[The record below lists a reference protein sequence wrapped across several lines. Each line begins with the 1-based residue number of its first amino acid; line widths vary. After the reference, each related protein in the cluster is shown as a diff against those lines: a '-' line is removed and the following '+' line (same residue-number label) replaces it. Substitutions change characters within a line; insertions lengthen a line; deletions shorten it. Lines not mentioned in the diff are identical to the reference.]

1 MLCCPSALVRIRA
14 ADRRCPATSSVEAGT
29 VETMGEPD
37 LQPASYLTLPP
48 GTPVV
53 DRFGQRIGRVE
64 RVLLHAGG
72 NFDGIIVSTAVGTRF
87 VDAPEV
93 RRISK
98 RAVALGIAEAYVKS
112 PSADRNASR
121 GGVPAVRWDRTDPT
135 EADRDEVIDSLK
147 AAFVRDEL
155 SAEELG
161 RRVETAHIAE
171 TLDEL
176 DAALTDLTL
185 G

>member
-1 MLCCPSALVRIRA
+1 MR
-14 ADRRCPATSSVEAGT
+14 
-29 VETMGEPD
+29 EPD
-37 LQPASYLTLPP
+37 LQPTSYLTLAP
-48 GTPVV
+48 GTTVV
-53 DRFGQRIGRVE
+53 DRFGQRIGSVDQ
-64 RVLLHAGG
+64 VLLHAGG
-72 NFDGIIVSTAVGTRF
+72 AFDGIIVGTEVGTRF

-93 RRISK
+93 RRISQ
-98 RAVALGIAEAYVKS
+98 RAVVLGVAEADVKS
-112 PSADRNASR
+112 PSADRTASR
-121 GGVPAVRWDRTDPT
+121 DGVLGARWDRTQAT

-171 TLDEL
+171 TLNDL
-176 DAALTDLTL
+176 DAALADLGL